1 MPFCDRCGREVGADE
16 NFCPSCGRKLR
27 GISDGHQPYSAGTS
41 MPRDQYDTGG
51 RIQEAPRYAALPTRS
66 PGIAA
71 LLALLLGLFGI
82 FGIGHIYVGK
92 IARGLV
98 LLVAGILVVPVFL
111 AIGVLGIISLDGN
124 FMHGGFVLMIL
135 SGAIW
140 FILLIWQT
148 FDAYRLANEF
158 NMHLQRTGTPPW

>member
-1 MPFCDRCGREVGADE
+1 MPYCDKCGREVGEDE
-16 NFCPSCGRKLR
+16 NFCPSCGRNLR
-27 GISDGHQPYSAGTS
+27 NAPGGYQYHSVSSDIHQG
-41 MPRDQYDTGG
+41 QYGQYEG
-51 RIQEAPRYAALPTRS
+51 APAAPRYTALPNKS

-71 LLALLLGLFGI
+71 LLAILLGLFGI

-98 LLVAGILVVPVFL
+98 LLVVGILVVPVFL
-111 AIGVLGIISLDGN
+111 VFGLLGIVSLDGT
-124 FMHGGFVLMIL
+124 FIGGGLALIVL

-140 FILLIWQT
+140 LIILIWQT

-158 NMHLQRTGTPPW
+158 NLHLQRTGMPPW